1 MTSEIEKEPQ
11 FSLMYGVWGMG
22 LISFLQAKDL
32 IIVFQS
38 NGRWCNDTMIVEKLF
53 SIHVDIKAS
62 KDKLKSEIQ
71 GVNSE
76 LSEVAKSLNA
86 VWEEVQS
93 LQQKNKDLP
102 VWYHYQRK

>member
-1 MTSEIEKEPQ
+1 MPKTQEKKWAHGSSSSPADD
-11 FSLMYGVWGMG
+11 VT
-22 LISFLQAKDL
+22 
-32 IIVFQS
+32 
-38 NGRWCNDTMIVEKLF
+38 DTMILEKLS
-53 SIHVDIKAS
+53 SIHADIKAS

-102 VWYHYQRK
+102 V